1 VSAPASDPLPAAV
14 APAAREN
21 RPLYAIGLRLIAV
34 LCMSIMF
41 ITVRLASEHGV
52 HVLES
57 LFYRQALALPVIF
70 GWIVY
75 SAGIGGIRTDR
86 IGAHASRMVLGLIG
100 MALNFLSYILLPPA
114 EATAIGFTMPIFGTI
129 MSALILRE
137 KTGIWRWG
145 AVLLG
150 FVGVIT
156 MLRPAGGIDVPVV
169 GVATTVGGA
178 IMTATISLI
187 LRALSRTEPAG
198 VIVFWFTLLSMP
210 PLGIAM
216 FFVGQ
221 AHDLTAWGLLLV
233 IGITGGIAQL
243 CLTGALRWAPVSV
256 VLPMDYSTILW
267 TTLLGLALW
276 GDWPTSTTWIGAGLI
291 VVSGLTIAWR
301 EHILGRRARLAQ
313 G

>member
-1 VSAPASDPLPAAV
+1 MSTAVDPT
-14 APAAREN
+14 AAREN

-41 ITVRLASEHGV
+41 ITVRLASDHGV

-57 LFYRQALALPVIF
+57 LFYRQAMALPLVF
-70 GWIVY
+70 GWIVCTTGI
-75 SAGIGGIRTDR
+75 AGVRTAR
-86 IGAHASRMVLGLIG
+86 IGAHASRMVMGLTG
-100 MALNFLSYILLPPA
+100 MTLNFLSYILLPPA

-129 MSALILRE
+129 LSALILRE
-137 KTGIWRWG
+137 RTGIWRWS

-150 FVGVIT
+150 FAGVMV
-156 MLRPAGGIDVPVV
+156 MLRPTAGGIDAPII
-169 GVATTVGGA
+169 GVLMALAGA
-178 IMTATISLI
+178 IVTASISLV

-210 PLGIAM
+210 PLGVAM
-216 FFVGQ
+216 IFVGQ
-221 AHDLTAWGLLLV
+221 AHDLTTWGLLFV
-233 IGITGGIAQL
+233 IGVVGGIAQL

-256 VLPMDYSTILW
+256 VLPMDYSTIIW

-291 VVSGLTIAWR
+291 VASGLTIAWR
-301 EHILGRRARLAQ
+301 EHVLGRRAITPVPPQ
-313 G
+313 D

>member
-1 VSAPASDPLPAAV
+1 MSSPAKPPSSTAP
-14 APAAREN
+14 REN

-57 LFYRQALALPVIF
+57 LFYRQALALPLVF

-75 SAGIGGIRTDR
+75 SSGIGGVRTSR
-86 IGAHASRMVLGLIG
+86 MGAHATRMMLGLTG
-100 MALNFLSYILLPPA
+100 MVLNFLSYILLPPA
-114 EATAIGFTMPIFGTI
+114 EATTIGFTMPIFGTI

-137 KTGIWRWG
+137 KTGVWRWG
-145 AVLLG
+145 AVLVG
-150 FVGVIT
+150 FVGVII
-156 MLRPAGGIDVPVV
+156 MLRPTGGIDAPIT
-169 GVATTVGGA
+169 GVMIAVSGA
-178 IMTATISLI
+178 IITAIISLV
-187 LRALSRTEPAG
+187 LRALSRAEPAG

-216 FFVGQ
+216 LFVGQ
-221 AHDLTAWGLLLV
+221 AHDLTTWGLLMV
-233 IGITGGIAQL
+233 IGIVGGIAQL
-243 CLTGALRWAPVSV
+243 CMTGALRWAPVSV

-267 TTLLGLALW
+267 TTLFGLALW

-291 VVSGLTIAWR
+291 VTSGLTIAWR
-301 EHILGRRARLAQ
+301 EHVLGRRARLAQ
-313 G
+313 

>member
-1 VSAPASDPLPAAV
+1 MSTTDPITV
-14 APAAREN
+14 REN

-57 LFYRQALALPVIF
+57 LFYRQALALPVAL

-75 SAGIGGIRTDR
+75 STGIGGIRTKR
-86 IGAHASRMVLGLIG
+86 IGAHASRMMLGLTG
-100 MALNFLSYILLPPA
+100 MMLNFLSYIMLPPA

-137 KTGIWRWG
+137 QTGVWRWG

-150 FVGVIT
+150 FAGVVVT
-156 MLRPAGGIDVPVV
+156 LRPAGGVDVPLI
-169 GVATTVGGA
+169 GVIVALGGA
-178 IMTATISLI
+178 ILTATISLV
-187 LRALSRTEPAG
+187 LRQLSRTEPPG

-216 FFVGQ
+216 LFVAQ
-221 AHDLTAWGLLLV
+221 THDLIGWGLLLI
-233 IGITGGIAQL
+233 IGIAGGIAQL

-267 TTLLGLALW
+267 TSLLGLALW
-276 GDWPTSTTWIGAGLI
+276 GDWPTSTTWVGAGLI
-291 VVSGLTIAWR
+291 VASGLTIAWR
-301 EHILGRRARLAQ
+301 EHRLGRRMTSPD
-313 G
+313 